1 MHIFNIINIISVCDA
16 QTDRKKRNLR
26 RAASTWRARVI
37 NPKAAPCDQATIRSI
52 APAANCIA
60 SQKPWVLLATILAS
74 SITYIDESVVTIALP
89 AIERDLGTSV
99 AVIQWL
105 VNAYTLCLSAL
116 LLSGGAAADRFGRR
130 AMLIVGVVL
139 FAAAS
144 LWCGLAPGIAQLILA
159 RAVQGVG
166 AAVLIPCSLALIGAS
181 FDEEERGKAIGTWA
195 GASAIAVAIG
205 PLLGGLIVDHFSW
218 RWIFFINPVLAV
230 PTLWI
235 VVNHVPESRG
245 PETAGRL
252 DWTGAGLALL
262 GLAGVCFGLIAAPEF
277 GLADMKVFGPLALGL
292 LLLCVFIWL
301 EGHSRTPML
310 PLELFRSR
318 IFTMVNLLT
327 LLLYA
332 ALGGAFFFLPF
343 ALTQVDGYSTAR
355 AGAVFLPFTIVMG
368 LLSRW
373 AGGLVDRLG
382 ARLPLII
389 GPMITALGFGLLS
402 LCIGRDA
409 YWNFLA
415 ATIVLGLG
423 MAISVAPLTTTVINA
438 VPASQTGVASG
449 VNNAVAS
456 LAGLLAVAIFGA
468 IALGIYD
475 RGLERQLHA
484 STGSAELSQAIQS
497 ARGQFAGAPATMLS
511 TTADQQRAEGII
523 RSALAQSIRDIML
536 LASVLA
542 LTAAAS
548 GALLPRRTEP
558 ARIP

>member
-1 MHIFNIINIISVCDA
+1 
-16 QTDRKKRNLR
+16 
-26 RAASTWRARVI
+26 
-37 NPKAAPCDQATIRSI
+37 
-52 APAANCIA
+52 
-60 SQKPWVLLATILAS
+60 LATILAS
-74 SITYIDESVVTIALP
+74 SITYIDESVVNIALP
-89 AIERDLGTSV
+89 AIESNLATSV

-116 LLSGGAAADRFGRR
+116 VLTGGAVADRFGRR
-130 AMLIVGVVL
+130 AMFIVGIVL

-144 LWCGLAPGIAQLILA
+144 LWCGFAPSVAQLILA
-159 RAVQGVG
+159 RAMQGVG

-181 FDEEERGKAIGTWA
+181 FDEAERGKAIGTWA

-218 RWIFFINPVLAV
+218 RWIFLINPVLAV

-235 VVNHVPESRG
+235 VVNYVPESRA

-252 DWTGAGLALL
+252 DRTGAGLALL

-277 GLADMKVFGPLALGL
+277 GLADITVFGPLALGVT
-292 LLLCVFIWL
+292 LLCVFIWL
-301 EGHSRTPML
+301 ERHSPTPML
-310 PLELFRSR
+310 PLDLFRSR
-318 IFTMVNLLT
+318 TFTAVNLLT

-343 ALTQVDGYSTAR
+343 ALIQVGGYSAVR
-355 AGAVFLPFTIVMG
+355 AGVVFLPFTIVMG

-373 AGGLVDRLG
+373 SGGLVDRLG

-402 LCIGRDA
+402 LCIGRNA

-415 ATIVLGLG
+415 AMIVLGLG
-423 MAISVAPLTTTVINA
+423 MAVSVAPLTTTVINA

-475 RGLERQLHA
+475 RGLERQLQT
-484 STGSAELSQAIQS
+484 STASAEVSQTIQR
-497 ARGQFAGAPATMLS
+497 ARGQFVAAPGTPLS
-511 TTADQQRAEGII
+511 IAADQQRAEGVI
-523 RSALAQSIRDIML
+523 RGALAQSIRDIML
-536 LASVLA
+536 LSGVLA
-542 LTAAAS
+542 LAAAAS
-548 GALLPRRTEP
+548 GALLPRRAQA
-558 ARIP
+558 ARTP